1 MKIESVYCGIYNNI
15 YNYPNP
21 FNLNTTINYEL
32 PKDEFVTI
40 NVYDMLGN
48 SICRLLH
55 KNQSL
60 GRQSL
65 QWDATNN
72 KGQSVSAGV
81 YLYTIE
87 AGNIRETKKMILL
100 K

>member
-1 MKIESVYCGIYNNI
+1 
-15 YNYPNP
+15 
-21 FNLNTTINYEL
+21 
-32 PKDEFVTI
+32 
-40 NVYDMLGN
+40 MLGN

-55 KNQSL
+55 KNQSS

-87 AGNIRETKKMILL
+87 AGNIRETKNMILL